1 MQQLIDVQT
10 VIKSAALISAMGEI
24 GVPEAWLKRR
34 GEEGDE
40 AMEERNG
47 VMDVGG
53 IEDEQSWKGRDGA
66 LKGWNESVL
75 GEEIKAQVL

>member
-24 GVPEAWLKRR
+24 GIPEAWLKR
-34 GEEGDE
+34 GGEGDD
-40 AMEERNG
+40 AMEERDW

-53 IEDEQSWKGRDGA
+53 IEDE
-66 LKGWNESVL
+66 
-75 GEEIKAQVL
+75 

>member
-24 GVPEAWLKRR
+24 GVLEAWLKRR
-34 GEEGDE
+34 GEGDD

-53 IEDEQSWKGRDGA
+53 IEDE
-66 LKGWNESVL
+66 
-75 GEEIKAQVL
+75 